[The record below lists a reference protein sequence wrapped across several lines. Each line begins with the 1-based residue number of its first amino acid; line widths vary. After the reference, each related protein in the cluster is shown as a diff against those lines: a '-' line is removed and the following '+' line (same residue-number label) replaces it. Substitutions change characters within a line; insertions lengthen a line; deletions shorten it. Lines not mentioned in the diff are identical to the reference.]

1 MNNKAFT
8 LIELLVVIAI
18 LAVLAVAVTLILN
31 PAELIRQGRDSTR
44 LSDMATIEKA
54 IGLYQVDQPGAWLG
68 TSSIAYISLPD
79 SNSDCSSYNLLG
91 LPDGWSYHCVPSASS
106 TNVDGTGWIPINL
119 TQASFSSP
127 LSKYP
132 IDPVNSAT
140 SSLYYTY
147 YAGSYELTANVEST
161 RYLTEEAD
169 DGGDLSTM
177 YERGTH
183 FNLAV
188 VPTAGDWITV
198 PGDSTYNTGDFKVMK
213 YEAKCVT
220 SDGEPLTIPTD
231 VVGVG
236 VYNVYDD
243 NATACTSANSRSIA
257 ATAKGYPITR
267 ISHNKAKVYCQS
279 IGAHL
284 ITNDEWMTIARNVE
298 QIDENWTNG
307 SVGSGC
313 LFRGNSGNT
322 TCGYDGPNPDSGNYR
337 NDRAS
342 LTLSNGEEIYDLA
355 GNVWEHVKRDS
366 DDTLT
371 STGEQPDTASPTGSF
386 GWRQFTAISDWDGFT
401 SQMVELS
408 NTSWDTSQGV
418 GAIYHCDG
426 CSDSTAD
433 RIFLRGGYLDSSA
446 CAGAA
451 TLVIYWDAEDWSY
464 GDGFRCAY

>member
-1 MNNKAFT
+1 MFSKNKEKAFT

-44 LSDMATIEKA
+44 LSDLATIEKA

-79 SNSDCSSYNLLG
+79 SNPDCSSYNLLS

-106 TNVDGTGWIPINL
+106 TAVDGTGWIPINL
-119 TQASFSSP
+119 TQISFSSP

-147 YAGSYELTANVEST
+147 YAGSYELTANVESI
-161 RYLTEEAD
+161 RYLTKEID
-169 DGGDLSTM
+169 DGGELSTI

-198 PGDSTYNTGDFKVMK
+198 PGDSTYGTGNFKVMK

-220 SDGEPLTIPTD
+220 EAGEPLTSPTY
-231 VVGVG
+231 GG
-236 VYNVYDD
+236 YNIYDQD
-243 NATACTSANSRSIA
+243 NIACTSANSRSIA
-257 ATAKGYPITR
+257 ATAKGYPIAYVT
-267 ISHNKAKVYCQS
+267 HNEAKSYCQS
-279 IGAHL
+279 INAHL
-284 ITNDEWMTIARNVE
+284 ITNNEWMTIARNVG
-298 QIDENWTNG
+298 QIDENWTGG

-313 LFRGNSGNT
+313 LFNGNSENT
-322 TCGYDGPNPDSGNYR
+322 TCGYDGPDPDSGNYR
-337 NDRAS
+337 NNRAS

-355 GNVWEHVKRDS
+355 GNLHEFVKRDS

-371 STGEQPDTASPTGSF
+371 STSEQPDTASLTGSF
-386 GWRQFTAISDWDGFT
+386 GWREFTDISDWDGFT

-408 NTSWDTSQGV
+408 DTSWGVSKGV
-418 GAIYHCDG
+418 GGIYHCDG
-426 CSDSTAD
+426 CSGLTAD
-433 RIFLRGGYLDSSA
+433 RIFLRGGNFKNGLA
-446 CAGAA
+446 AGAA
-451 TLVIYWDAEDWSY
+451 ALVIYWDVEDWGY
-464 GDGFRCAY
+464 NAGFRCVY